1 MQANNTYEVN
11 AMKRFMEQAFSACGV
26 PVADGQIVSDNLL
39 YAELRGI
46 KSHGISRFPIYL
58 RRIQKG
64 AVNPQPKIAIEQ
76 RALGILG
83 VDGDNGLGAVGMVH
97 ALNRGMEQARQVGI
111 CVIGMKGSNH
121 FGASGYYCQL
131 AAEQGFVSIVLTDAP
146 PATPPWGGKEAY
158 FGTNPIAFGLPRA
171 EKPHIIVDLATSLV
185 ARGKIIRA
193 AAQGEEI
200 PKGWALDKEGFATTD
215 PQAALAG
222 VLLPMA
228 GAKGYALSLAV
239 EHLAGVLVGAG
250 FGKEVAWQ
258 YGEGNKPANV
268 GHFVILVKADAFLTM
283 ETYHKRVEHFVEEI
297 KQIPLAPGYQ
307 EIKLPGEREWEQEQS
322 SVVQGVTLD
331 EDMLA
336 TFQAIAQELNIK
348 L

>member
-1 MQANNTYEVN
+1 MQDNNTYEVN
-11 AMKRFMEQAFSACGV
+11 VIRRFMEQAFIACGV
-26 PVADGQIVSDNLL
+26 PEADGRIVSDNLL

-46 KSHGISRFPIYL
+46 KSHGVSRFPIYL

-64 AVNPQPKIAIEQ
+64 AVNPQPQITIEQ
-76 RALGILG
+76 KAPGILA
-83 VDGDNGLGAVGMVH
+83 VDGDNGLGAVGMLH
-97 ALNRGMEQARQVGI
+97 ALNRGMEQAGQAGV

-131 AAEQGFVSIVLTDAP
+131 VAEQGFVSIILTDSP

-171 EKPHIIVDLATSLV
+171 QKPHIIVDLATSLV

-193 AAQGEEI
+193 AAQGEVI
-200 PKGWALDKEGFATTD
+200 PEGWALDKEGLPTTD
-215 PQAALAG
+215 AQAALAG

-239 EHLAGVLVGAG
+239 EHLAGVMVGAG

-258 YGEGNKPANV
+258 YSEENKPANV
-268 GHFVILVKADAFLTM
+268 GHFVILVKAEAFLTL
-283 ETYHKRVEHFVEEI
+283 EAYHQRTEQFVEEI

-307 EIKLPGEREWEQEQS
+307 EIKLPGEREWEQEQR

-331 EDMLA
+331 DDLLA
-336 TFQAIAQELNIK
+336 SLQVIAQELNIK